1 MVNGFSTW
9 ANIGDMSAYGDA
21 DDEDIPVGGA
31 AAQLAL
37 HQQQPAAA
45 PGPDLRDDAGQ
56 GGEEEARPR
65 GGGHGGEAGR
75 GYEAILVT
83 CELCAGSLATAAR
96 SSGAAVP

>member
-1 MVNGFSTW
+1 MQKAVLSEAAAYLTINYLKDAMVNDSGFRTW

-21 DDEDIPVGGA
+21 DDEDVPVRGA

-45 PGPDLRDDAGQ
+45 PGPDLRDEAGQ
-56 GGEEEARPR
+56 GGEEDARPR

-75 GYEAILVT
+75 
-83 CELCAGSLATAAR
+83 
-96 SSGAAVP
+96 